1 MAIVSQ
7 WDTMA
12 RHDRSHM
19 PLARPIP
26 LRLTPEQLRWL
37 DAWRGKTLSRNA
49 AIRVLLQQAIQQQ
62 EHA

>member
-1 MAIVSQ
+1 
-7 WDTMA
+7 MA
-12 RHDRSHM
+12 RHDRAHV